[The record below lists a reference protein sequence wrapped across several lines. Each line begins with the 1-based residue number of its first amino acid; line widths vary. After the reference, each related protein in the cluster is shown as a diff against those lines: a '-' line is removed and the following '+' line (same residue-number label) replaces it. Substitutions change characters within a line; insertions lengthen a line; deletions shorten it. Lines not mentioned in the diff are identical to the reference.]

1 MWPLGEYQGHEVMT
15 SIQTVITFKFN
26 FKAKYKKINK
36 VLFYVRHKRLQVV
49 VKA

>member
-1 MWPLGEYQGHEVMT
+1 MWPLGEYQGLEVVT
-15 SIQTVITFKFN
+15 SVQTIITFKFN
-26 FKAKYKKINK
+26 FNAKQQKINK